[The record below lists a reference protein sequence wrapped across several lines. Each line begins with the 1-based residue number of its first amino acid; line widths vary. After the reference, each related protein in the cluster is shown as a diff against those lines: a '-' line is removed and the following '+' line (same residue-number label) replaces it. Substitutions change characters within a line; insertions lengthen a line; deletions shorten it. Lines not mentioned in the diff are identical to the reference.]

1 MKIALIN
8 ENSQAA
14 KNAQIYEVLNEEAQK
29 AGHTVFNYGMYS
41 AEDDVQLTYVKK
53 WFISIY
59 LINYESC

>member
-29 AGHTVFNYGMYS
+29 AGTLYSTTVCILQKMMFN
-41 AEDDVQLTYVKK
+41 
-53 WFISIY
+53 
-59 LINYESC
+59 

>member
-29 AGHTVFNYGMYS
+29 AGHTVFN
-41 AEDDVQLTYVKK
+41 
-53 WFISIY
+53 
-59 LINYESC
+59 